1 MTDKEAMKLALD
13 ALETLMIERESIYE
27 KAIAALK
34 ERLADPMREV
44 QRLGQEIEQC
54 NYPDCKC
61 PTEDPCL
68 KGLAQ
73 PEQEPVAHCKVRPL
87 RGDESFPKV
96 EIDWVNQPVPG
107 PLYTHPPQRK
117 PLTDEEM
124 KKIWYAMQ
132 NIMGWYSFQEI
143 ARAIEA
149 AHGIKEN
156 Q

>member
-107 PLYTHPPQRK
+107 PLYATPPQRK
-117 PLTDEEM
+117 PLTDEE
-124 KKIWYAMQ
+124 IFACE
-132 NIMGWYSFQEI
+132 NSVPDEI
-143 ARAIEA
+143 VSDRDWCIHFARAIEA
-149 AHGIKEN
+149 KLKEN
-156 Q
+156 T